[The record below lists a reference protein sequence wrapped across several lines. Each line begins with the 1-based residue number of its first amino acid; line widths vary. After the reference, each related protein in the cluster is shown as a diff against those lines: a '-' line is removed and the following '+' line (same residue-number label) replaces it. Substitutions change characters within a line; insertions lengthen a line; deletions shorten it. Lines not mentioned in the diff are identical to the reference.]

1 MPIIIL
7 NKYFVFKRNVEY
19 KVSSTINNYI
29 TDGFDDNMIIY
40 YVQPLRKTIIINST
54 WSDTIY
60 YYELFYQVKILDEL
74 NLTKNVYYFII
85 VVYL

>member
-40 YVQPLRKTIIINST
+40 YV
-54 WSDTIY
+54 
-60 YYELFYQVKILDEL
+60 
-74 NLTKNVYYFII
+74 
-85 VVYL
+85 